1 MLTWQEDYKI
11 ATLDGYNPY
20 PTGLTAAQCVAAL
33 KRAYLLDV
41 TLQDYAFVAKTETPP
56 PYEDVDTTGEF
67 WFCTKTQKLYRAYRD
82 EDEKIVLWFEV

>member
-1 MLTWQEDYKI
+1 M

-20 PTGLTAAQCVAAL
+20 PIGLTAAQSVAAI

-41 TLQDYAFVAKTETPP
+41 TLKDYAFVAKTETPP

-67 WFCTKTQKLYRAYRD
+67 WLCTKTWKLYRAYRD
-82 EDEKIVLWFEV
+82 EDSKTVIWMEV